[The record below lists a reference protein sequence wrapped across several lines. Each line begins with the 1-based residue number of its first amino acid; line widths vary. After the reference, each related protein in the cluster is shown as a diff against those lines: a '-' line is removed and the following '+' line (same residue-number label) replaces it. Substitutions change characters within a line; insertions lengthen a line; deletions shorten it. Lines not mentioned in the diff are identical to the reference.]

1 MRFRLRCFAL
11 LPLAALAAAC
21 GDDPLRAGVFRL
33 DGTWHGRSF
42 PYELSLSFEHVDQ
55 NRVTG
60 TGDLRGLTVRTAGAF
75 TDTVV
80 STRTAVSVEGQWDYP
95 EYVLRLEGEGYH
107 PVTMETRQA
116 QRDTMNVV
124 LRGSGFQNVQ
134 IRLVRQTRSD

>member
-1 MRFRLRCFAL
+1 MRLRLRYFAV

-33 DGTWHGRSF
+33 DGTWQGRGF
-42 PYELSLSFEHVDQ
+42 PYELSLSFEHDDE

-60 TGDLRGLTVRTAGAF
+60 SGEIRGLAVRTSDAF

-80 STRTAVSVEGQWDYP
+80 STRAEVSVQGLWDYP
-95 EYVLRLEGEGYH
+95 DYVLRLEGEGYH

-116 QRDTMNVV
+116 QSDTMNVV
-124 LRGSGFQNVQ
+124 LRGSGFPAVP

>member
-1 MRFRLRCFAL
+1 MRFRLRSLAL

-33 DGTWHGRSF
+33 DGTWQGRAF
-42 PYELSLSFEHVDQ
+42 PYELSLSFDHDDD

-60 TGDLRGLTVRTAGAF
+60 SGEIRGLTVRTSTAF

-80 STRTAVSVEGQWDYP
+80 STRTEVSVEGRWDYP
-95 EYVLRLEGEGYH
+95 DYVLRLQGDGYH
-107 PVTMETRQA
+107 PVTMETHQA
-116 QRDTMNVV
+116 QRDTMNAV
-124 LRGSGFQNVQ
+124 LRGSGFNGVQ